1 MTNNALIKLKNVS
14 QSFAVNKEIITPL
27 KSVNLDILENSFN
40 IIFGPSGSGKS
51 TILNTILGLEPPTSG
66 TVSVNDID
74 LYSLSSDQRA
84 KFRTHFVGMVTQ
96 DNYWVNSLSV
106 ADNVALPLYLSGWKR
121 NKARKMA
128 KKSVE
133 RVHLE
138 RYMNSRPTVLSGGEQ
153 QRISVARATVKNPEI
168 IIADEPTGNL
178 DTASGNEV
186 LNLLLNQT
194 KDGAST
200 VVMVTH
206 NPEFLQYSNNILH
219 IKDGVVNQE
228 NTFEGESK

>member
-1 MTNNALIKLKNVS
+1 MSNLIKFSHVFKSFHVKNG
-14 QSFAVNKEIITPL
+14 AVNVL
-27 KSVNLDILENSFN
+27 KDISFTVPKGSFT
-40 IIFGPSGSGKS
+40 ILFGPSGSGKS

-66 TVSVNDID
+66 RVDVNDIN

-106 ADNVALPLYLSGWKR
+106 IDNVALPLYLCGYPR
-121 NKARKMA
+121 TKARKMA
-128 KKSVE
+128 KRSVE
-133 RVHLE
+133 NIQLE
-138 RYMNSRPTVLSGGEQ
+138 RYLNSRPTVLSGGEQ

-178 DTASGNEV
+178 DTKSGNLV

-194 KDGAST
+194 GKDKTT

-206 NPEFLQYSNNILH
+206 NPDFLQYANNVLM
-219 IKDGVVNQE
+219 IKDGVMEQTND
-228 NTFEGESK
+228 FGEG

>member
-1 MTNNALIKLKNVS
+1 MTNLVRFDGVKKSFPVKHGRVDVLKDINFTIHKG
-14 QSFAVNKEIITPL
+14 SFTVL
-27 KSVNLDILENSFN
+27 
-40 IIFGPSGSGKS
+40 FGPSGSGKS

-106 ADNVALPLYLSGWKR
+106 SDNVALPLYLSGWKR
-121 NKARKMA
+121 SKARKMA

-178 DTASGNEV
+178 DTVSGNEV
-186 LNLLLNQT
+186 LNLLINQT

-206 NPEFLQYSNNILH
+206 NPEFLDYSNNILH
-219 IKDGVVNQE
+219 IKDGVIRQE
-228 NTFEGESK
+228 NTFEGGS

>member
-1 MTNNALIKLKNVS
+1 MSDLVRFDGVKKSFSVKHGTVDVLKDINFTIPKG
-14 QSFAVNKEIITPL
+14 SFT
-27 KSVNLDILENSFN
+27 IL
-40 IIFGPSGSGKS
+40 FGPSGSGKS
-51 TILNTILGLEPPTSG
+51 TILNTVIGLEPPTSG
-66 TVSVNDID
+66 TVSVSDID
-74 LYSLSSDQRA
+74 LYSLTSDQRA

-106 ADNVALPLYLSGWKR
+106 IDNVALPLYLSGYR
-121 NKARKMA
+121 RSKARKMA
-128 KKSVE
+128 KTSVE

-138 RYMNSRPTVLSGGEQ
+138 RYLNSRPTVLSGGEQ

-178 DTASGNEV
+178 DTVSGNEV

-194 KDGAST
+194 GNGGTT

-219 IKDGVVNQE
+219 IKDGKIIQE
-228 NTFEGESK
+228 NKTGGELK